1 MVIKGKHLIYAA
13 CIILFLLLAGFAVW
27 YILKPGEEQLIR
39 RHFAN
44 LVEQIN
50 KTPLKKEGAI
60 PAMAKAQKIAAMFTE
75 QSQFNVDALKWV
87 SGSFSRE
94 VLANN
99 IFRSRAMFDTL
110 HLSLDH
116 LEIEVA
122 EDQKQ
127 AVARLSAQLS
137 GKMKNSGQDLE
148 EIRDLECNLKKIDS
162 EWLFESF
169 RIHKMIKK

>member
-99 IFRSRAMFDTL
+99 IFRSRCSTPCISLWIIWISKLQKIKNRLL
-110 HLSLDH
+110 H
-116 LEIEVA
+116 A
-122 EDQKQ
+122 
-127 AVARLSAQLS
+127 
-137 GKMKNSGQDLE
+137 
-148 EIRDLECNLKKIDS
+148 
-162 EWLFESF
+162 
-169 RIHKMIKK
+169 